1 MREPTDRR
9 MQGSASHSLGPELS
23 PWRASQ
29 VTITAELDAQAE
41 PDRARGAIEEL
52 EENARLSI
60 LLSGRP
66 IRLLTPGPGIA
77 ERSGTLEGK

>member
-1 MREPTDRR
+1 MRR
-9 MQGSASHSLGPELS
+9 GSL
-23 PWRASQ
+23 
-29 VTITAELDAQAE
+29 TA
-41 PDRARGAIEEL
+41 ARGASEEL